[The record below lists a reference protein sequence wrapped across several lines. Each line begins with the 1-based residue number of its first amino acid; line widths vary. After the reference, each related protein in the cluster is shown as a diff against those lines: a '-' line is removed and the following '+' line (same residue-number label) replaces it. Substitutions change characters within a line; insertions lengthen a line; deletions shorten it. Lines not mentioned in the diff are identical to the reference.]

1 MTTSAKKPNNLDNI
15 LAKASKTT
23 TDTKALKGDYKVV
36 PGFKDYEYNS
46 SKVLRSLKSGK
57 VQMIPTGKKKYLI
70 YDSNGKRKP
79 IGTEELDALCFPK
92 KQKAKA
98 QGKKNYTPQD
108 VDTKKLLSN
117 LAIKTIVNGGDKKHY
132 KMFLLSKKDLTNKE
146 IAALLETNTGHVYNE
161 LKRYKENPERA
172 NA

>member
-1 MTTSAKKPNNLDNI
+1 MKTTNKLDSI
-15 LAKASKTT
+15 IAKASKTT
-23 TDTKALKGDYKVV
+23 TDTKALKGDYKEV

-46 SKVLRSLKSGK
+46 AKVLRSKKSGK

-92 KQKAKA
+92 KEKVKT
-98 QGKKNYTPQD
+98 QGKKNYIPQD
-108 VDTKKLLSN
+108 IDTKKLLSN
-117 LAIKTIVNGGDKKHY
+117 IAIKNIVNGGDKKHY
-132 KMFLLSKKDLTNKE
+132 KMYLLSKKDLNNKE

-161 LKRYKENPERA
+161 LKRYKENPSRA